1 MTGAQGNVEL
11 QNQLTYLN
19 QRCAKVAVAGPA
31 PTDSQTPKP
40 APDSQASVA
49 RGAGDSI
56 KAPMVD
62 TAELPGSV
70 PVPVRPVPTPGP
82 TDTLRAGSMAAS
94 PRSPSGAGTTTR
106 YWIQITAVRTRPA
119 AEAIVSR
126 LKTRGYSAVVAEE
139 GGLYKVRIGSYAT
152 KTDAAAAVPGV
163 KAKLG
168 GSPFVVAG
176 S

>member
-1 MTGAQGNVEL
+1 
-11 QNQLTYLN
+11 
-19 QRCAKVAVAGPA
+19 

-40 APDSQASVA
+40 ATDSRASVA
-49 RGAGDSI
+49 SGPVDSV
-56 KAPMVD
+56 KAPMAD

-94 PRSPSGAGTTTR
+94 PRSPSAAGTTTR

-119 AEAIVSR
+119 AEAIVRR

-152 KTDAAAAVPGV
+152 KADAAAAVTGV